1 MPSGTKIT
9 SEIMYSHPTKLG
21 GMSSSLPATAA
32 PSKRA
37 PVINE
42 RLAHEHPD
50 ARCELDFDSPLQLL
64 VATVLSAQC
73 TDARV
78 NSVTPEL
85 FRTYPTAADYAAA
98 RREDLEAI
106 LRPLGF
112 QRAKAGHL
120 MGIGERLVSEFD
132 GEVPQTVK
140 ELTSLPGVG
149 RKTALVV
156 LGDAFGIP
164 GLTVD
169 THFSR
174 LMQRLELTGEKTPV
188 KIERDIA
195 KLIAEAEWTMFSH
208 RVIFH
213 GRRVCH
219 ARNPECGNC
228 VVRDLCPAA
237 LS

>member
-1 MPSGTKIT
+1 MNSAL
-9 SEIMYSHPTKLG
+9 S
-21 GMSSSLPATAA
+21 AA
-32 PSKRA
+32 SAPELRA
-37 PVINE
+37 PEVNR
-42 RLAHEHPD
+42 RLAQEYPD
-50 ARCELDFDSPLQLL
+50 ARCALDYDSPLQLL
-64 VATVLSAQC
+64 IATVLSAQC
-73 TDARV
+73 TDERV

-85 FRTYPTAADYAAA
+85 FARYPEAADYASAQ
-98 RREDLEAI
+98 RSDLESI

-120 MGIGERLVSEFD
+120 LGIGEKLVADFQ
-132 GEVPQTVK
+132 GEVPRTVK

-156 LGDAFGIP
+156 LGNAFGIP

-174 LMQRLELTGEKTPV
+174 LMQRLGLTGEKTPV

-195 KLIAEAEWTMFSH
+195 KLVPEEEWTMFSH

-213 GRRVCH
+213 GRQVCH
-219 ARNPECGNC
+219 ARTPECGAC
-228 VVRDLCPAA
+228 VLRNMCPAA
-237 LS
+237 NGR

>member
-1 MPSGTKIT
+1 MNSAL
-9 SEIMYSHPTKLG
+9 S
-21 GMSSSLPATAA
+21 AA
-32 PSKRA
+32 SAPELRA
-37 PVINE
+37 PEVNR
-42 RLAHEHPD
+42 RLAQEYPD
-50 ARCELDFDSPLQLL
+50 ARCALDYDSPLQLL
-64 VATVLSAQC
+64 IATVLSAQC
-73 TDARV
+73 TDERV

-85 FRTYPTAADYAAA
+85 FARYPEAADYAAA
-98 RREDLEAI
+98 QRSDLERI

-120 MGIGERLVSEFD
+120 LGIGEKLVADFQ
-132 GEVPQTVK
+132 GEVPRTVK

-156 LGDAFGIP
+156 LGNAFGIP

-174 LMQRLELTGEKTPV
+174 LMQRLGLTGEKTPV

-195 KLIAEAEWTMFSH
+195 QLVPEEEWTMFSH

-213 GRRVCH
+213 GRQVCH
-219 ARNPECGNC
+219 ARTPECEAC
-228 VVRDLCPAA
+228 VLRDMCPAA
-237 LS
+237 RGR

>member
-1 MPSGTKIT
+1 MNSAL
-9 SEIMYSHPTKLG
+9 S
-21 GMSSSLPATAA
+21 AA
-32 PSKRA
+32 SAPELRA
-37 PVINE
+37 PEVNR
-42 RLAHEHPD
+42 RLAQEYPD
-50 ARCELDFDSPLQLL
+50 ARCALDYDSPLQLL
-64 VATVLSAQC
+64 IATVLSAQC
-73 TDARV
+73 TDERV

-85 FRTYPTAADYAAA
+85 FARYPEAADYAAA
-98 RREDLEAI
+98 QRSDLESI

-120 MGIGERLVSEFD
+120 LGIGEKLVADFQ
-132 GEVPQTVK
+132 GEVPRTVK

-156 LGDAFGIP
+156 LGNAFGIP

-174 LMQRLELTGEKTPV
+174 LMQRLGLTGEKTPV

-195 KLIAEAEWTMFSH
+195 KLVPEEEWTMFSH

-213 GRRVCH
+213 GRQVCH
-219 ARNPECGNC
+219 ARTPECEAC
-228 VVRDLCPAA
+228 VLRDMCPAA
-237 LS
+237 RGS

>member
-1 MPSGTKIT
+1 MNSALSGV
-9 SEIMYSHPTKLG
+9 
-21 GMSSSLPATAA
+21 
-32 PSKRA
+32 RA
-37 PVINE
+37 PELRAPEINK
-42 RLAHEHPD
+42 RLAQEYPD
-50 ARCELDFDSPLQLL
+50 ARCALDYDSPLQLL
-64 VATVLSAQC
+64 IATVLSAQC
-73 TDARV
+73 TDERV

-85 FRTYPTAADYAAA
+85 FSRYPEAADYAAA
-98 RREDLEAI
+98 QRSELERI

-120 MGIGERLVSEFD
+120 LGIGEKLVAD
-132 GEVPQTVK
+132 YAGEVPRTVK

-156 LGDAFGIP
+156 LGNAFGIP

-174 LMQRLELTGEKTPV
+174 LMQRLGLTGETTPL

-195 KLIAEAEWTMFSH
+195 KLLPEEEWTMFSH

-213 GRRVCH
+213 GRQVCH
-219 ARNPECGNC
+219 ARTPECGAY
-228 VVRDLCPAA
+228 VLRDMCPAA
-237 LS
+237 SGR

>member
-1 MPSGTKIT
+1 
-9 SEIMYSHPTKLG
+9 MYSYPTKLG

-32 PSKRA
+32 PSKKA

-42 RLAHEHPD
+42 RLAGEHPD
-50 ARCELDFDSPLQLL
+50 AWCELDFDSPLQLL

-106 LRPLGF
+106 LRPLGV

-120 MGIGERLVSEFD
+120 LGIGERLVSEFG

-156 LGDAFGIP
+156 LGDAFGVP

-195 KLIAEAEWTMFSH
+195 KLIAEEQWTMFSH

-219 ARNPECGNC
+219 ARNPECGDC

>member
-1 MPSGTKIT
+1 MNSAL
-9 SEIMYSHPTKLG
+9 S
-21 GMSSSLPATAA
+21 AA
-32 PSKRA
+32 SAPELRA
-37 PVINE
+37 PEVNR
-42 RLAHEHPD
+42 RLAQEYPD
-50 ARCELDFDSPLQLL
+50 ARCALDYDSPLQLL
-64 VATVLSAQC
+64 IATVLSAQC
-73 TDARV
+73 TDERV

-85 FRTYPTAADYAAA
+85 FARYPEAADYAAA
-98 RREDLEAI
+98 QRSDLESI

-120 MGIGERLVSEFD
+120 LGIGEKLVADFQ
-132 GEVPQTVK
+132 GEVPRTVK

-156 LGDAFGIP
+156 LGNAFGIP

-174 LMQRLELTGEKTPV
+174 LMQRLGLTGEKTPV

-195 KLIAEAEWTMFSH
+195 KLVPEEEWTMFSH

-213 GRRVCH
+213 GRQVCH
-219 ARNPECGNC
+219 ARTPECDAC
-228 VVRDLCPAA
+228 VLRDMCPVARGR
-237 LS
+237 

>member
-1 MPSGTKIT
+1 MNSAL
-9 SEIMYSHPTKLG
+9 S
-21 GMSSSLPATAA
+21 AA
-32 PSKRA
+32 SAPELRA
-37 PVINE
+37 PEVNR
-42 RLAHEHPD
+42 RLAQEYPD
-50 ARCELDFDSPLQLL
+50 ARCALDYDSPLQLL
-64 VATVLSAQC
+64 IATVLSAQC
-73 TDARV
+73 TDERV

-85 FRTYPTAADYAAA
+85 FARYPEAADYAAA
-98 RREDLEAI
+98 QRSDLESI

-120 MGIGERLVSEFD
+120 LGIGEKLVADFQ
-132 GEVPQTVK
+132 GQVPRTVK

-156 LGDAFGIP
+156 LGNAFGIP

-174 LMQRLELTGEKTPV
+174 LMQRLGLTGEKTPV

-195 KLIAEAEWTMFSH
+195 KLVPEEEWTMFSH

-213 GRRVCH
+213 GRQVCH
-219 ARNPECGNC
+219 ARTPECDAC
-228 VVRDLCPAA
+228 VLRDMCPAA
-237 LS
+237 RGR

>member
-1 MPSGTKIT
+1 
-9 SEIMYSHPTKLG
+9 
-21 GMSSSLPATAA
+21 
-32 PSKRA
+32 
-37 PVINE
+37 
-42 RLAHEHPD
+42 LARDHPD
-50 ARCELDFDSPLQLL
+50 AQCELDFDSPLQLL

-85 FRTYPTAADYAAA
+85 FRTYPTAAHYAAA

-156 LGDAFGIP
+156 LGDAFGVP

-188 KIERDIA
+188 KIERDIV
-195 KLIAEAEWTMFSH
+195 KLIAEEEWTMFSH

-228 VVRDLCPAA
+228 AVRDLCPAA

>member
-1 MPSGTKIT
+1 MNSAL
-9 SEIMYSHPTKLG
+9 S
-21 GMSSSLPATAA
+21 AA
-32 PSKRA
+32 SAPELRA
-37 PVINE
+37 PEVNR
-42 RLAHEHPD
+42 RLAQEYPD
-50 ARCELDFDSPLQLL
+50 ARCALDYDSPLQLL
-64 VATVLSAQC
+64 IATVLSAQC
-73 TDARV
+73 TDERV

-85 FRTYPTAADYAAA
+85 FARYPEAADYASAQ
-98 RREDLEAI
+98 RSDLESI

-120 MGIGERLVSEFD
+120 LGIGEKLVADFQ
-132 GEVPQTVK
+132 GEVPRTVK

-156 LGDAFGIP
+156 LGNAFGIP

-174 LMQRLELTGEKTPV
+174 LMQRLGLTGETTPV

-195 KLIAEAEWTMFSH
+195 KLVPEEEWTMFSH

-213 GRRVCH
+213 GRQVCH
-219 ARNPECGNC
+219 ARTPECEAC
-228 VVRDLCPAA
+228 VLRDMCPAA
-237 LS
+237 RGR